1 MRQTLAL
8 SYSLV
13 SLSLGFINPYFIYA
27 TLFILTYDNDIY
39 IHEKMK
45 DNRDNMVKVNK
56 TQKSINCINSN
67 ADNWIIYTDSSS
79 KVPCN
84 ILSNFHV
91 SSLLAFKI
99 EL

>member
-13 SLSLGFINPYFIYA
+13 SLSLGYTNPYFIYYA

-45 DNRDNMVKVNK
+45 ENRDNMVKVNK
-56 TQKSINCINSN
+56 TQK
-67 ADNWIIYTDSSS
+67 
-79 KVPCN
+79 N
-84 ILSNFHV
+84 I
-91 SSLLAFKI
+91 
-99 EL
+99 